1 MDNRLFLARTEE
13 QNKFRQVLQS
23 FQVSWTEKHLPT
35 FSKPFRKEPSDGVNS
50 PHIFLLYGEGG
61 MGKSSLSRRLEEITQ
76 AQFAKDWQAVRIDWE
91 EERDKY
97 LDLQVGA
104 DQIKPE
110 TVLAVL
116 QKNLEILGGNFRD
129 YLNAKRDL
137 EKIEEKLDRE
147 LRAKEGAEK
156 YRSLIGG
163 GLGLATGLL
172 RKIPGVDQLIAS
184 DEAAKQVKDAGTA
197 ALVGLLQEKLSLGE
211 RKLFANPTV
220 QLAEALG
227 RGLRELT
234 AGKPTVIFLDTYEIV
249 DRPDCDYVLR
259 QVIKSAGTNIVWV
272 IAGRADLTKS
282 RRLADRQFRGYEQD
296 FSERLYGYSL
306 SEFND
311 QLVQEYFSQAIPN
324 RALPTDGAARIAAFS
339 LGIPFVVQQI
349 AEIWRTSPE
358 IGLDEILERS
368 DLGSW
373 EESSHDQVIR
383 VTSERFLK
391 HCFVK
396 NAPEDL
402 RMICAIGLLRQP
414 DNDLLAA
421 MLQVDNFIGAV
432 DGLKQR
438 HSFILLAGKGIRL
451 HNKMEDFLREAL
463 RSESILL
470 NLQLEGK
477 MLQEL
482 NEFAVMSL
490 EEQLK
495 GLQANLPIADWY
507 EDERITN
514 AMLNLVHHLFWLAE
528 ERGWA
533 YAVPRFVE
541 AWQYD
546 RRWGEGLLEVIDS
559 FKENLCPLGRKRLKI
574 FQQGFELSFYEVFGQ
589 DTQLVLDEL
598 AKISRQ
604 KNWLQGEGQEEREAI
619 LSLKQGQIYQEQK
632 KYTEAFRLYLEA
644 EKHLT
649 KDTVVLLESLGKAFN
664 DVSYSLCYG
673 EKPEYEMA
681 ILGCQKARKTQPQNE
696 LLWFREGFALNELG
710 KYEEAIASYDKA
722 LEIKPDDHDAWNNR
736 GNSLGDLGRN
746 EEAIASYDK
755 ALEIKPDYHEAWY
768 NRGCVLRRLGR
779 EEEAITSFDKAL
791 EIKPDYHGTWNNR
804 GNSLGRLGREVEAIT
819 SFDKALEIK
828 PDCHEVWY
836 NKACCYALQN
846 QIDLALEFLPKA
858 IELDAK
864 FLEMAKTDSDF
875 DSIREDP
882 RFQTLIFL
890 E

>member
-76 AQFAKDWQAVRIDWE
+76 AEFAKAWQAVRIDWE

-116 QKNLEILGGNFRD
+116 QKNLEVLGGNFRD

-163 GLGLATGLL
+163 GLGLAISGL
-172 RKIPGVDQLIAS
+172 RKMPGVDQLIAS

-197 ALVGLLQEKLSLGE
+197 ALVGLLQEKLSLAE
-211 RKLFANPTV
+211 RKLFASPTV

-249 DRPDCDYVLR
+249 DRPDCDYGLR
-259 QVIKSAGTNIVWV
+259 QVIKSAGTNIAWA

-311 QLVQEYFSQAIPN
+311 RLVQEYFSQAIPH
-324 RALPTDGAARIAAFS
+324 RVLPADGAARIAAFS

-349 AEIWRTSPE
+349 AEIWRSSPE

-368 DLGSW
+368 DLESW

-451 HNKMEDFLREAL
+451 HDKMADFLREAL

-482 NEFAVMSL
+482 NEFAVISL

-495 GLQANLPIADWY
+495 GLQANLPIAEWY

-514 AMLNLVHHLFWLAE
+514 AMLNLVHHLFWLEE

-546 RRWGEGLLEVIDS
+546 YRWGEGLLEVIDS
-559 FKENLCPLGRKRLKI
+559 FKENLCQSGRKRLKI
-574 FQQGFELSFYEVFGQ
+574 FQQGFKWIDQ
-589 DTQLVLDEL
+589 DTQAILDEL
-598 AKISRQ
+598 AKIARQ
-604 KNWLQGEGQEEREAI
+604 KNWLQGEGQEERQAI

-632 KYTEAFRLYLEA
+632 KYTEALQVYLAAKEQ
-644 EKHLT
+644 L
-649 KDTVVLLESLGKAFN
+649 
-664 DVSYSLCYG
+664 
-673 EKPEYEMA
+673 
-681 ILGCQKARKTQPQNE
+681 TQPLDSLKNSLSKALENLGHQLRWQEKSDYQTAVIAYQHSSELDPQNDGT
-696 LLWFREGFALNELG
+696 WFGLGFALDEL
-710 KYEEAIASYDKA
+710 A
-722 LEIKPDDHDAWNNR
+722 
-736 GNSLGDLGRN
+736 
-746 EEAIASYDK
+746 
-755 ALEIKPDYHEAWY
+755 
-768 NRGCVLRRLGR
+768 
-779 EEEAITSFDKAL
+779 
-791 EIKPDYHGTWNNR
+791 
-804 GNSLGRLGREVEAIT
+804 
-819 SFDKALEIK
+819 
-828 PDCHEVWY
+828 
-836 NKACCYALQN
+836 
-846 QIDLALEFLPKA
+846 
-858 IELDAK
+858 
-864 FLEMAKTDSDF
+864 
-875 DSIREDP
+875 
-882 RFQTLIFL
+882 
-890 E
+890 

>member
-23 FQVSWTEKHLPT
+23 FKVSWTEKHLPT
-35 FSKPFRKEPSDGVNS
+35 FSKLFRKEPSDGVNS

-76 AQFAKDWQAVRIDWE
+76 AEFAKAWQAVRIDWE

-116 QKNLEILGGNFRD
+116 QKNLEVLGGNFRD

-163 GLGLATGLL
+163 GLGLAISGL
-172 RKIPGVDQLIAS
+172 RKMPGVDQLIT
-184 DEAAKQVKDAGTA
+184 DEAAKQAKDGGTA
-197 ALVGLLQEKLSLGE
+197 ALVGLLQEKLSLAE
-211 RKLFANPTV
+211 RKLFASPTV

-227 RGLRELT
+227 RGIRELT

-249 DRPDCDYVLR
+249 DRPDCDYGLR
-259 QVIKSAGTNIVWV
+259 QVIKSAGTNIVWA

-311 QLVQEYFSQAIPN
+311 WLVQEYFSQAIPN

-358 IGLDEILERS
+358 I
-368 DLGSW
+368 DLGAILDRLPLGSR
-373 EESSHDQVIR
+373 EESSHDHVIR

-421 MLQVDNFIGAV
+421 MLQVNDFIGAV

-463 RSESILL
+463 RSKSILL

-482 NEFAVMSL
+482 NEFAVISL

-495 GLQANLPIADWY
+495 GLQANLPIAEWY
-507 EDERITN
+507 EDKRITN
-514 AMLNLVHHLFWLAE
+514 AMLNLVHHLFWLEE

-541 AWQYD
+541 AWEYD
-546 RRWGEGLLEVIDS
+546 RLWGEGLLEVIDS
-559 FKENLCPLGRKRLKI
+559 FRENLCPLGRKRLKI
-574 FQQGFELSFYEVFGQ
+574 FQLGFNWIDQ
-589 DTQLVLDEL
+589 DTQEILDEL
-598 AKISRQ
+598 EKIARQ
-604 KNWLQGEGQEEREAI
+604 KNWLQGEGQEERKAI

-632 KYTEAFRLYLEA
+632 KYTEALQVYLVIKEQ
-644 EKHLT
+644 LT
-649 KDTVVLLESLGKAFN
+649 QPLDSLKNSLGKALKN
-664 DVSYSLCYG
+664 LGDQLRWQ
-673 EKPEYEMA
+673 EKPDYQTAVIAYQHSSELE
-681 ILGCQKARKTQPQNE
+681 PQNDE
-696 LLWFREGFALNELG
+696 TWFGLGIALYELG
-710 KYEEAIASYDKA
+710 KYEEAINLYDKALEIKPDFHEVWYNRGVALGYLEKYEEAIASYDKV
-722 LEIKPDDHDAWNNR
+722 
-736 GNSLGDLGRN
+736 
-746 EEAIASYDK
+746 
-755 ALEIKPDYHEAWY
+755 LEIKPDYHAALDNKGCAYFKQGKYAEALDAV
-768 NRGCVLRRLGR
+768 N
-779 EEEAITSFDKAL
+779 
-791 EIKPDYHGTWNNR
+791 
-804 GNSLGRLGREVEAIT
+804 
-819 SFDKALEIK
+819 
-828 PDCHEVWY
+828 
-836 NKACCYALQN
+836 
-846 QIDLALEFLPKA
+846 KA
-858 IELDAK
+858 IEINPQYANAIYNKGIYCLLQNNVDDGLK
-864 FLEMAKTDSDF
+864 LLKESFEIDSSYREMAKTDNDF
-875 DSIREDP
+875 DSIRDDP

>member
-76 AQFAKDWQAVRIDWE
+76 AEFAKAWQAVRIDWE

-116 QKNLEILGGNFRD
+116 QKNLEVLGGNFRD

-163 GLGLATGLL
+163 GLGLAISGL
-172 RKIPGVDQLIAS
+172 RKMPGVDQLIT
-184 DEAAKQVKDAGTA
+184 DEAAKQAKDGGTA
-197 ALVGLLQEKLSLGE
+197 ALVGLLQEKLSLAE
-211 RKLFANPTV
+211 RKLFASPTV

-227 RGLRELT
+227 RGIRELT

-249 DRPDCDYVLR
+249 DRPDCDYGLR
-259 QVIKSAGTNIVWV
+259 QVIKSAGTNIAWA

-311 QLVQEYFSQAIPN
+311 RLVQEYFSQAIPH
-324 RALPTDGAARIAAFS
+324 RVLPADGAARIAAFS

-358 IGLDEILERS
+358 I
-368 DLGSW
+368 DLGAILDRLPLGSR
-373 EESSHDQVIR
+373 EESSHDHVIR

-421 MLQVDNFIGAV
+421 MLQVNDFIGAV

-463 RSESILL
+463 RSKSILL

-482 NEFAVMSL
+482 NEFAVISL

-495 GLQANLPIADWY
+495 GLQANLPIAEWY
-507 EDERITN
+507 EDKRITN
-514 AMLNLVHHLFWLAE
+514 AMLNLVHHLFWLEE

-541 AWQYD
+541 AWEYD
-546 RRWGEGLLEVIDS
+546 RLWGEGLLEVIEG

-574 FQQGFELSFYEVFGQ
+574 FQQGFELSFYELFDQ
-589 DTQLVLDEL
+589 DTQLILDEL
-598 AKISRQ
+598 AKIARQ
-604 KNWLQGEGQEEREAI
+604 KDWLQGEGQEEREAI

-632 KYTEAFRLYLEA
+632 KYTEALQVYLAVKEQ
-644 EKHLT
+644 LT
-649 KDTVVLLESLGKAFN
+649 QPLDSLKNSLGKALKN
-664 DVSYSLCYG
+664 LGDQLRWQ
-673 EKPEYEMA
+673 EKPDYQTAVIAYQHSSELE
-681 ILGCQKARKTQPQNE
+681 PQNDE
-696 LLWFREGFALNELG
+696 TWFGLGIALYELG
-710 KYEEAIASYDKA
+710 KYEEAINLYDKALEIKPDFHEVWYNRGVALGYLEKYEEAIASYDKV
-722 LEIKPDDHDAWNNR
+722 
-736 GNSLGDLGRN
+736 
-746 EEAIASYDK
+746 
-755 ALEIKPDYHEAWY
+755 LEIKPDYHAALDNKGCAYFKQGKYAEALDAV
-768 NRGCVLRRLGR
+768 N
-779 EEEAITSFDKAL
+779 
-791 EIKPDYHGTWNNR
+791 
-804 GNSLGRLGREVEAIT
+804 
-819 SFDKALEIK
+819 
-828 PDCHEVWY
+828 
-836 NKACCYALQN
+836 
-846 QIDLALEFLPKA
+846 KA
-858 IELDAK
+858 IEINPQYANAIYNKGIYCLLQNNVDDGLK
-864 FLEMAKTDSDF
+864 LLKESFEIDSSYREMAKTDNDF
-875 DSIREDP
+875 DSIRDDP

>member
-23 FQVSWTEKHLPT
+23 FKVSWTEKHLPT
-35 FSKPFRKEPSDGVNS
+35 FSKLFRKEPSDGVNS

-76 AQFAKDWQAVRIDWE
+76 AEFAKAWQAVRIDWE

-116 QKNLEILGGNFRD
+116 QKNLEVLGGNFRD

-163 GLGLATGLL
+163 GLGLAISGL
-172 RKIPGVDQLIAS
+172 RKMPGVDQLIT
-184 DEAAKQVKDAGTA
+184 DEAAKQAKDGGTA
-197 ALVGLLQEKLSLGE
+197 ALVGLLQEKLSLAE
-211 RKLFANPTV
+211 RKLFASPTV

-227 RGLRELT
+227 RGIRELT

-249 DRPDCDYVLR
+249 DRPDCDYGLR
-259 QVIKSAGTNIVWV
+259 QVIKSAGTNIVWA

-311 QLVQEYFSQAIPN
+311 WLVQEYFSQAIPN

-358 IGLDEILERS
+358 I
-368 DLGSW
+368 DLGAILDRLPLGSR
-373 EESSHDQVIR
+373 EESSHDHVIR

-421 MLQVDNFIGAV
+421 MLQVNDFIGAV

-463 RSESILL
+463 RSKSILL

-482 NEFAVMSL
+482 NEFAVISL

-495 GLQANLPIADWY
+495 GLQANLPIAEWY
-507 EDERITN
+507 EDKRITN
-514 AMLNLVHHLFWLAE
+514 AMLNLVHHLFWLEE

-541 AWQYD
+541 AWEYD
-546 RRWGEGLLEVIDS
+546 RLWGEGLLEVIEG

-574 FQQGFELSFYEVFGQ
+574 FQQGFELSFYELFDQ
-589 DTQLVLDEL
+589 DTQLILDEL
-598 AKISRQ
+598 AKIARQ
-604 KNWLQGEGQEEREAI
+604 KDWLQGEGQEEREAI

-632 KYTEAFRLYLEA
+632 KYTEALQVYLAVKEQ
-644 EKHLT
+644 LT
-649 KDTVVLLESLGKAFN
+649 QPLDSLKNSLGKALKN
-664 DVSYSLCYG
+664 LGDQLRWQ
-673 EKPEYEMA
+673 EKPDYQTAVIAYQHSSELE
-681 ILGCQKARKTQPQNE
+681 PQNDE
-696 LLWFREGFALNELG
+696 TWFGLGIALYELG
-710 KYEEAIASYDKA
+710 KYEEAINLYDKALEIKPDFHEVWYNRGVALGYLEKYEEAIASYDKV
-722 LEIKPDDHDAWNNR
+722 
-736 GNSLGDLGRN
+736 
-746 EEAIASYDK
+746 
-755 ALEIKPDYHEAWY
+755 LEIKPDYHAALDNKGCAYFKQGKYAEALDAV
-768 NRGCVLRRLGR
+768 N
-779 EEEAITSFDKAL
+779 
-791 EIKPDYHGTWNNR
+791 
-804 GNSLGRLGREVEAIT
+804 
-819 SFDKALEIK
+819 
-828 PDCHEVWY
+828 
-836 NKACCYALQN
+836 
-846 QIDLALEFLPKA
+846 KA
-858 IELDAK
+858 IEINPQYANAIYNKGIYCLLQNNVDDGLK
-864 FLEMAKTDSDF
+864 LLKESFEIDSSYREMAKTDNDF
-875 DSIREDP
+875 DSIRDDP

>member
-23 FQVSWTEKHLPT
+23 FKVSWTEKHLPT
-35 FSKPFRKEPSDGVNS
+35 FSKLFRKEPSDGVNS

-76 AQFAKDWQAVRIDWE
+76 AEFAKAWQAVRIDWE

-116 QKNLEILGGNFRD
+116 QKNLEVLGGNFRD

-163 GLGLATGLL
+163 GLGLAISGL
-172 RKIPGVDQLIAS
+172 RKMPGVDQLIT
-184 DEAAKQVKDAGTA
+184 DEAAKQAKDGGTA
-197 ALVGLLQEKLSLGE
+197 ALVGLLQEKLSLAE
-211 RKLFANPTV
+211 RKLFASPTV

-227 RGLRELT
+227 RGIRELT

-249 DRPDCDYVLR
+249 DRPDCDYGLR
-259 QVIKSAGTNIVWV
+259 QVIKSAGTNIVWA

-311 QLVQEYFSQAIPN
+311 WLVQEYFSQAIPN

-349 AEIWRTSPE
+349 AEFWRTSPE
-358 IGLDEILERS
+358 I
-368 DLGSW
+368 DLGAILDRLPLGSR
-373 EESSHDQVIR
+373 EESSHDHVIR

-421 MLQVDNFIGAV
+421 MLQVNDFIGAV

-463 RSESILL
+463 RSKSILL

-482 NEFAVMSL
+482 NEFAVISL

-495 GLQANLPIADWY
+495 GLQANLPIAEWY
-507 EDERITN
+507 EDKRITN
-514 AMLNLVHHLFWLAE
+514 AMLNLVHHLFWLEE

-541 AWQYD
+541 AWEYD
-546 RRWGEGLLEVIDS
+546 RLWGEGLLEVIEG

-574 FQQGFELSFYEVFGQ
+574 FQQGFELSFYELFDQ
-589 DTQLVLDEL
+589 DTQLILDEL
-598 AKISRQ
+598 AKIARQ
-604 KNWLQGEGQEEREAI
+604 KDWLQGEGQEEREAI

-632 KYTEAFRLYLEA
+632 KYTEALQVYLAVKEQ
-644 EKHLT
+644 LT
-649 KDTVVLLESLGKAFN
+649 QPLDSLKNSLGKALKN
-664 DVSYSLCYG
+664 LGDQLRWQ
-673 EKPEYEMA
+673 EKPDYQTAVIAYQHSSELE
-681 ILGCQKARKTQPQNE
+681 PQNDE
-696 LLWFREGFALNELG
+696 TWFGLGIALYELG
-710 KYEEAIASYDKA
+710 KYEEAINLYDKALEIKPDFHEVWYNRGVALGYLEKYEEAIASYDKV
-722 LEIKPDDHDAWNNR
+722 
-736 GNSLGDLGRN
+736 
-746 EEAIASYDK
+746 
-755 ALEIKPDYHEAWY
+755 LEIKPDYHAALDNKGCAYFKQGKYAEALDAV
-768 NRGCVLRRLGR
+768 N
-779 EEEAITSFDKAL
+779 
-791 EIKPDYHGTWNNR
+791 
-804 GNSLGRLGREVEAIT
+804 
-819 SFDKALEIK
+819 
-828 PDCHEVWY
+828 
-836 NKACCYALQN
+836 
-846 QIDLALEFLPKA
+846 KA
-858 IELDAK
+858 IEINPQYANAIYNKGIYCLLQNNVDDGLK
-864 FLEMAKTDSDF
+864 LLKESFEIDSSYREMAKTDNDF
-875 DSIREDP
+875 DSIRDDP

>member
-23 FQVSWTEKHLPT
+23 FKVSWTEKHLPT
-35 FSKPFRKEPSDGVNS
+35 FSKLFRKEPSDGVNS

-76 AQFAKDWQAVRIDWE
+76 AEFAKAWQAVRIDWE

-116 QKNLEILGGNFRD
+116 QKNLEVLGGNFRD

-163 GLGLATGLL
+163 GLGLAISGL
-172 RKIPGVDQLIAS
+172 RKMPGVDQLIT
-184 DEAAKQVKDAGTA
+184 DEAAKQAKDGGTA
-197 ALVGLLQEKLSLGE
+197 ALVGLLQEKLSLAE
-211 RKLFANPTV
+211 RKLFASPTV

-227 RGLRELT
+227 RGIRELT

-249 DRPDCDYVLR
+249 DRPDCDYGLR
-259 QVIKSAGTNIVWV
+259 QVIKSAGTNIVWA

-311 QLVQEYFSQAIPN
+311 WLVQEYFSQAIPN

-358 IGLDEILERS
+358 I
-368 DLGSW
+368 DLGAILDRLPLGSR
-373 EESSHDQVIR
+373 EESSHDHVIR

-421 MLQVDNFIGAV
+421 MLQVNDFIGAV

-463 RSESILL
+463 RSKSILL

-482 NEFAVMSL
+482 NEFAVISL

-495 GLQANLPIADWY
+495 GLQANLPIAEWY
-507 EDERITN
+507 EDKRITN
-514 AMLNLVHHLFWLAE
+514 AMLNLVHHLFWLEE

-541 AWQYD
+541 AWEYD
-546 RRWGEGLLEVIDS
+546 RLWGEGLLEVIEG

-574 FQQGFELSFYEVFGQ
+574 FQQGFELSFYELFDQ
-589 DTQLVLDEL
+589 DTQLILDEL
-598 AKISRQ
+598 AKIARQ
-604 KNWLQGEGQEEREAI
+604 KDWLQGEGQEEREAI

-632 KYTEAFRLYLEA
+632 KYTEALQVYLAVKEQ
-644 EKHLT
+644 LT
-649 KDTVVLLESLGKAFN
+649 QPLDSLKNSLGKALKN
-664 DVSYSLCYG
+664 LGDQLRWQ
-673 EKPEYEMA
+673 EKPDYQTAVIAYQHSSELE
-681 ILGCQKARKTQPQNE
+681 PQNDE
-696 LLWFREGFALNELG
+696 TWFGLGIALYELG
-710 KYEEAIASYDKA
+710 KYEEAINLYDKALEIKPDFHEVWYNRGVALGYLEKYEEAIASYDKV
-722 LEIKPDDHDAWNNR
+722 
-736 GNSLGDLGRN
+736 
-746 EEAIASYDK
+746 
-755 ALEIKPDYHEAWY
+755 LEIKPDYHAALD
-768 NRGCVLRRLGR
+768 NKGCAYFKQGKYA
-779 EEEAITSFDKAL
+779 EAL
-791 EIKPDYHGTWNNR
+791 ED
-804 GNSLGRLGREVEAIT
+804 V
-819 SFDKALEIK
+819 
-828 PDCHEVWY
+828 
-836 NKACCYALQN
+836 
-846 QIDLALEFLPKA
+846 
-858 IELDAK
+858 
-864 FLEMAKTDSDF
+864 
-875 DSIREDP
+875 
-882 RFQTLIFL
+882 
-890 E
+890 